1 MNLLLLTAQQLDAD
15 QATLTDSR
23 QLKHIQEHLKLAV
36 GDTIKVGV
44 RDGLKGHAVV
54 QQIDHQQLVLSD
66 IQLNQVSPAK
76 PPLTLILALPRPK
89 VLRRVIMD
97 AVTLGVQHLVLLHS
111 YRVDK
116 SYWQTPFLN
125 QIDDFILLGLEQA
138 GDTVWPTISLKK
150 RFRPFVEDELPLLC
164 QDKVALVAHPYADQ
178 MAPTNIQQPCVL
190 VVGPEGGFIPFEVDL
205 LAANGCT
212 PVALGGR
219 ILRTETAVPVLM
231 GRLFA

>member
-1 MNLLLLTAQQLDAD
+1 MNLLLLQPEQLQGQQASIHDP
-15 QATLTDSR
+15 R
-23 QLKHIQEHLKLAV
+23 RLKHIAEHLKLAV

-138 GDTVWPTISLKK
+138 GDTIWPTISLKK

-178 MAPTNIQQPCVL
+178 MAPINIQQPCVL
-190 VVGPEGGFIPFEVDL
+190 VIGPEGGFIPFEVDL

>member
-164 QDKVALVAHPYADQ
+164 QDKIALVAHPYADQ